1 MTFKQTNKPLV
12 LASGSPRRKELLT
25 TLGLPFHVF
34 VSDVDESFPENLAPH
49 LVPGLLSERKAAAV
63 LKEKP
68 YSLILASD
76 TVVVLGDEILNKP
89 VDDAEARKMLLALSG
104 KTHFVYTAFTLK
116 HAHGSLTFTDRADVT
131 FKTLSNLEI
140 DHYINNGKPFDKAG
154 AYGIQEWIG
163 LIAVER
169 IEGSYF
175 TVMGLPTHLV
185 WQELLKGGFIS

>member
-1 MTFKQTNKPLV
+1 MNFKQTNKPLV

-25 TLGLPFHVF
+25 TLGLPFQVF
-34 VSDVDESFPENLAPH
+34 VSDVDESFPENHPPN
-49 LVPGLLSERKAAAV
+49 LVPALLAERKAAAV
-63 LKEKP
+63 LKVKP
-68 YSLILASD
+68 DSLILASD
-76 TVVVLGDEILNKP
+76 TVVVLEDLILNKP
-89 VDDAEARKMLLALSG
+89 MDEADARKMLEALSG
-104 KTHFVYTAFTLK
+104 KTHFVYTAFTLMY
-116 HAHGSLTFTDRADVT
+116 ANGSLTFTDRADVT
-131 FKTLSNLEI
+131 FKTLGNLEI

-175 TVMGLPTHLV
+175 TVMGLPTHLG